1 MIDSLNTQST
11 ALMLISAVASLD
23 FSGSISA
30 GAEELTG
37 SGEGTGQDIDDR
49 VQISA
54 AAMKMQGR

>member
-11 ALMLISAVASLD
+11 ALMLISSVAALNS
-23 FSGSISA
+23 SMSVPT

-37 SGEGTGQDIDDR
+37 SGEGTSQDLDDR

-54 AAMKMQGR
+54 AAMKLQGR

>member
-11 ALMLISAVASLD
+11 ALMLISSVAALNS
-23 FSGSISA
+23 SMSVGT

-37 SGEGTGQDIDDR
+37 SGEGTSQDLDDR

-54 AAMKMQGR
+54 AAMKLQGR